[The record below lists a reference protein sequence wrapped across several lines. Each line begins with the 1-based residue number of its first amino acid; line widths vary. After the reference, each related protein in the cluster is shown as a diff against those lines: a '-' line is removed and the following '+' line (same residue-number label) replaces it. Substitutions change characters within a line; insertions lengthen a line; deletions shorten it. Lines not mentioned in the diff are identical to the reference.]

1 MNLRSLFT
9 NTDWLDWLLAIGFTA
24 LLTFIGWLVQ
34 DQYGWFLG
42 LIIAPVL
49 LAMAKSRRDQARNTA
64 ESSEPAQEEPP
75 AK

>member
-1 MNLRSLFT
+1 MNIRSIFA

-24 LLTFIGWLVQ
+24 LLTFIGWLIQ

-49 LAMAKSRRDQARNTA
+49 LGLAKSRRDQARNAA
-64 ESSEPAQEEPP
+64 EQAAAAQEDPP

>member
-1 MNLRSLFT
+1 MNIRSIFA

-24 LLTFIGWLVQ
+24 LLTFIGWLIQ

-49 LAMAKSRRDQARNTA
+49 LGLAKSRRDQARVATEQA
-64 ESSEPAQEEPP
+64 TTTQDDPP